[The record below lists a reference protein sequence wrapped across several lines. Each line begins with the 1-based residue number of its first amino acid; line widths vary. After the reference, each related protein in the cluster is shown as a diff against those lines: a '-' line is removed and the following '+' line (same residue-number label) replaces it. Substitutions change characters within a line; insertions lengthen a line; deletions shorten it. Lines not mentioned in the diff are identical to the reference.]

1 MGQQQLLLIIL
12 GVIVV
17 GLAVMI
23 GILLFKDN
31 AISANRDAVTN
42 DLLNLASHAQ
52 QYFRRPLILGG
63 GEGTF
68 AGLTA
73 DATGL
78 KKLTSNVNGSNQNG
92 TCKILTAGNSTTVV
106 LQGLG
111 VETGNDGVSSVKVVM
126 NVWPDSAKVDN
137 TQMN

>member
-73 DATGL
+73 DAAGL
-78 KKLTSNVNGSNQNG
+78 QRLTSMANGSNANG
-92 TCKILTAGNSTTVV
+92 TYTILTAGTSTTIV

-111 VETGNDGVSSVKVVM
+111 VEIGNDGSNRVKVVM
-126 NVWPDSAKVDN
+126 NVWSDRASVDN
-137 TQMN
+137 SQTN